1 MNTAAIRHDNDS
13 IGQVV
18 DGKFTLLNWLG
29 NSGQGDVF
37 LTELDGQP
45 SQKAV
50 IKLIRA
56 NAPYSESQ
64 MAGWSAVQRLSHP
77 HLMRLFH
84 VGSCQINGNPMFYA
98 VMEYA
103 EENLSQILPDRPL
116 TPAETKE
123 MLDPLLDALS
133 YVHGKG
139 LVHGHLKPSNI
150 MVVNDQLKLSCDGI
164 QAAGPTPGIH
174 RPSPPTMHRNVP
186 HKRFLQPQIYGRLAS
201 AWLKPLPNIR
211 QSRINRNRRNLWFR
225 NRFRNRSRR
234 LRRSVSGPTPL
245 FDANSPMSK
254 RVWTRRLPSLARRR
268 EAQQRRRRYRG
279 SQVGRTKRLPQR
291 EGGACEIPHAGDRR
305 RSTRPVSDNC
315 FSDNAVASNQSFDH
329 ATICARSRSSPTQS
343 PAPESPASSGTVKG
357 AIASQVLPDVSET
370 ARNTIH
376 GTVKVKVKA
385 EVDPSGSVSNAT
397 LESMGPS
404 RYFSGRALEATQQ
417 WKFKPPQVNGKPVS
431 SIWTLQFEFRQTG
444 TTVRPVETSATPYVK
459 NFKDWTSP

>member
-1 MNTAAIRHDNDS
+1 MNTAAIRHDNDW

-18 DGKFTLLNWLG
+18 DGKFTILRWLG
-29 NSGQGDVF
+29 NSGSGDVF

-45 SQKAV
+45 SQKAA

-164 QAAGPTPGIH
+164 QAAGPTP
-174 RPSPPTMHRNVP
+174 RNPSPFTAYDAPERAAQKISPAADVWSLGISLVEALTQHPPVWDKSKQKEPLVP
-186 HKRFLQPQIYGRLAS
+186 ESLPQPFAQIAKECLRTDPALRCTLADVKARLNPASPVAS
-201 AWLKPLPNIR
+201 ASKGAAAEKSAPGIA
-211 QSRINRNRRNLWFR
+211 SRSNEAVAAEKAAPAKSRMPAIVGGVLVLLAIIAFLTM
-225 NRFRNRSRR
+225 RSRQTSPSTTQQ
-234 LRRSVSGPTPL
+234 SVP
-245 FDANSPMSK
+245 A
-254 RVWTRRLPSLARRR
+254 A
-268 EAQQRRRRYRG
+268 EA
-279 SQVGRTKRLPQR
+279 PQ
-291 EGGACEIPHAGDRR
+291 
-305 RSTRPVSDNC
+305 
-315 FSDNAVASNQSFDH
+315 
-329 ATICARSRSSPTQS
+329 TQS

-357 AIASQVLPDVSET
+357 AVASQVLPDVSET

-444 TTVRPVETSATPYVK
+444 TTVRPVETSATP
-459 NFKDWTSP
+459 

>member
-1 MNTAAIRHDNDS
+1 MNTAAIRHDNDW

-18 DGKFTLLNWLG
+18 DGKFTLLSWLG

-45 SQKAV
+45 SQKAA

-150 MVVNDQLKLSCDGI
+150 MAVNDQLKLSCDGI
-164 QAAGPTPGIH
+164 QAAGPTP
-174 RPSPPTMHRNVP
+174 RNPSPFTAYDAPERAAQKISPAADIWSLGISLVEALTQHPPVWDKSKQKEPLVP
-186 HKRFLQPQIYGRLAS
+186 ESLPQPFAQIAKECLRTDPALRCTLADVKARLNPASPIAS
-201 AWLKPLPNIR
+201 ASKGAAAEKTVPGIASRSNEAVAAEKAAPAKSRMPAIIGGVLVLLAIIAFLTMRSR
-211 QSRINRNRRNLWFR
+211 QTSPSTTQQSVPAAEAPRRNLR
-225 NRFRNRSRR
+225 HRK
-234 LRRSVSGPTPL
+234 VQPL
-245 FDANSPMSK
+245 
-254 RVWTRRLPSLARRR
+254 
-268 EAQQRRRRYRG
+268 
-279 SQVGRTKRLPQR
+279 
-291 EGGACEIPHAGDRR
+291 
-305 RSTRPVSDNC
+305 PV
-315 FSDNAVASNQSFDH
+315 Q
-329 ATICARSRSSPTQS
+329 
-343 PAPESPASSGTVKG
+343 
-357 AIASQVLPDVSET
+357 
-370 ARNTIH
+370 
-376 GTVKVKVKA
+376 
-385 EVDPSGSVSNAT
+385 
-397 LESMGPS
+397 
-404 RYFSGRALEATQQ
+404 
-417 WKFKPPQVNGKPVS
+417 
-431 SIWTLQFEFRQTG
+431 
-444 TTVRPVETSATPYVK
+444 
-459 NFKDWTSP
+459 